1 MTRCLSVLLCV
12 LLILSLVPCCLAS
25 EVLPEGT
32 LSTPSDP
39 VVRASA
45 PDYDG
50 LAYWDVSCSLGN
62 IRLYLPY
69 GVELASFQLVDGA
82 LINKNSS
89 TVYLYCPQ
97 FPNYTFTASRFS
109 PVSYRDSN
117 YGNTMVLSGVEIS
130 GSSDI
135 LESYYPVI
143 VTFCII
149 FIVLILIWKGRK

>member
-1 MTRCLSVLLCV
+1 MKRLLPAFLCA
-12 LLILSLVPCCLAS
+12 LLLFASIPCCFAS
-25 EVLPEGT
+25 EVLPDGT
-32 LSTPSDP
+32 FPTLSDP

-50 LAYWDVSCSLGN
+50 LAYWDISCSLGN

-89 TVYLYCPQ
+89 TVYLYSPQ

-117 YGNTMVLSGVEIS
+117 YGNTTVLSGISVS
-130 GSSDI
+130 GSFDI
-135 LESYYPVI
+135 LGSYYPII
-143 VTFCII
+143 VAFCNI